1 MLNCDELVRT
11 EIDTVADAVASAVA
25 SAPAIAAAA
34 AAAEAALKKSKKE
47 KKKLKSVAG
56 VPVVSKDNKG
66 NNVFTF
72 HILPFKLACFFFYR
86 VSPISPLFSD
96 WCNEMKNKFKV
107 VPMRSWGSLPL
118 NHIDSWK
125 DRKCDLVFT
134 AERMGSKV
142 LSFCPNEFN
151 TSSTDSG
158 KLYAFSLLTFY
169 SSFYSWLE

>member
-66 NNVFTF
+66 NNGFTF
-72 HILPFKLACFFFYR
+72 HVLLFKLACFLSR
-86 VSPISPLFSD
+86 VSCISSIL
-96 WCNEMKNKFKV
+96 
-107 VPMRSWGSLPL
+107 R
-118 NHIDSWK
+118 
-125 DRKCDLVFT
+125 LVQ
-134 AERMGSKV
+134 
-142 LSFCPNEFN
+142 
-151 TSSTDSG
+151 
-158 KLYAFSLLTFY
+158 
-169 SSFYSWLE
+169 